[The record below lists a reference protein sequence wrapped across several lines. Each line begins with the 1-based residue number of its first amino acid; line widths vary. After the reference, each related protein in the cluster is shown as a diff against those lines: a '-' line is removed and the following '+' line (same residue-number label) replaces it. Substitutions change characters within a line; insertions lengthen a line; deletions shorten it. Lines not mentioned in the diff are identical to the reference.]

1 MAYTVIDFETTGF
14 SKTDRIIEV
23 GAVIIDE
30 TGKLVTN
37 RPNTFDTLVNP
48 LRDISNSHVHHITAR
63 DTFLAPTFEEI
74 AEQLSIFM
82 NGTVLVAHNR
92 EFELKF
98 LTQEYERVGLNV
110 PIQLKDMICTMK
122 LGRNKNLGGSLHN
135 MLEQQGLSAT
145 DAHRALMDAQ
155 ATGALLTSLNLRTKR
170 WFRPWDSRTL
180 YGQST
185 KPSQSM
191 LLSRD
196 DVETELISKGIIPT
210 TLKQHLN
217 LHTVADLK
225 LTPGS
230 RIAFTGSPEKAAIS
244 KSDLETQAKANGFF
258 VMDSVTPKTDAL
270 IAFDPY
276 SFSGKMVKARGQNV
290 PIVVVEDWISQ
301 FSD

>member
-30 TGKLVTN
+30 AGKLVTN

-98 LTQEYERVGLNV
+98 LIQEYERIGLNV

-122 LGRNKNLGGSLHN
+122 LGRNKHLGGSLHS
-135 MLEQQGLSAT
+135 MLEQQGLNAT

-155 ATGALLTSLNLRTKR
+155 AAGALLTSLNLRTKR

-185 KPSQSM
+185 KSSHSM
-191 LLSRD
+191 LLTRD
-196 DVETELISKGIIPT
+196 DVEAEFLSQGIT
-210 TLKQHLN
+210 SQTLKQHLN
-217 LHTVADLK
+217 LHTVTELNLA
-225 LTPGS
+225 PGS
-230 RIAFTGSPEKAAIS
+230 RIAFTGSPEKATVS
-244 KSDLETQAKANGFF
+244 KVALEAQAKANGFS
-258 VMDSVTPKTDAL
+258 VMDSVTPNTNAL
-270 IAFDPY
+270 VAFDPY
-276 SFSGKMVKARGQNV
+276 SFSGKTVKARGQNV
-290 PIVVVEDWISQ
+290 PVVAVEDWISQ